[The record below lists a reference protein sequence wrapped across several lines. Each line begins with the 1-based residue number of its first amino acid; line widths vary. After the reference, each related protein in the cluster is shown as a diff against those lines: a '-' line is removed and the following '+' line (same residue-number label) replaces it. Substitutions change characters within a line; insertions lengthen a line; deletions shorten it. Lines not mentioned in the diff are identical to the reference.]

1 MKKLK
6 NKVFYTIFG
15 ILTIS
20 LLSFIVVFNVQNYL
34 EEKKNVERILNMSF
48 DSKRN
53 GDVAP
58 PHLNNELKEESKFH
72 DDHKDIFNENIR
84 FMDATIYTVLLDS
97 SDNIID
103 IINHSNSDN
112 DDIKEIANNI
122 LKNDKKTK
130 YLGSLYFNNY
140 SYSYNKGN
148 SLIIADITNVNE
160 HLLNGLKTSLVIFVI
175 IEFVIFVISQ
185 KITNWIIK
193 PVNESFNKQKEFIAD
208 ASHELKTPLS
218 VIVAS
223 SEVLETNPS
232 EKKWLTNIKNEADR
246 MNNLITDLLELASS
260 ENEGNLTYTEG
271 NLSKAVELSVLT
283 FEGRAY
289 EKKIQL
295 DYDIEKNI
303 DIKMNENSIR
313 QVVEI
318 LLDNAIKH
326 TKEQGM
332 VKVSLKK
339 NNNIELIV
347 SNEGEPIPK
356 GEEEKIF
363 ERFYR
368 VDKSR
373 NRKDNR
379 YGLGLAIAKN
389 IVLNH
394 HGIIKAESSNGITSF
409 KVILK

>member
-1 MKKLK
+1 
-6 NKVFYTIFG
+6 
-15 ILTIS
+15 
-20 LLSFIVVFNVQNYL
+20 
-34 EEKKNVERILNMSF
+34 
-48 DSKRN
+48 
-53 GDVAP
+53 
-58 PHLNNELKEESKFH
+58 
-72 DDHKDIFNENIR
+72 
-84 FMDATIYTVLLDS
+84 MDATIYTILLDS
-97 SDNIID
+97 NDNIID
-103 IINHSNSDN
+103 VINHSNSDN
-112 DDIKEIANNI
+112 SDIQEIANNI
-122 LKNDKKTK
+122 LSNDKKNK
-130 YLGSLYFNNY
+130 YIGSLYFNHY
-140 SYSYNKGN
+140 AYSYNKGN
-148 SLIIADITNVNE
+148 SLIIVDITNVNE
-160 HLLNGLKTSLVIFVI
+160 HLLNGLRTSLVIFVI
-175 IEFVIFVISQ
+175 IELVIFFISQ

-193 PVNESFNKQKEFIAD
+193 PVNEAFNKQKEFIAD

-223 SEVLETNPS
+223 SEALENNPS

-260 ENEGNLTYTEG
+260 ENDNNLTYTEG

-283 FEGRAY
+283 FEGRAF

-295 DYDIEKNI
+295 DYHIEKNI
-303 DIKMNENSIR
+303 VMKMNENSIR

-326 TKEQGM
+326 TKEQGV

-389 IVLNH
+389 IVLNY